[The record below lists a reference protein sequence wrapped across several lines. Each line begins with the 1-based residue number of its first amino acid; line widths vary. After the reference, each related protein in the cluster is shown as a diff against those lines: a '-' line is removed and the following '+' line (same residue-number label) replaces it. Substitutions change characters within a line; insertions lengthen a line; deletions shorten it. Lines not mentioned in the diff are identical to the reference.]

1 MIYALI
7 TNGNEF
13 TNTAIF
19 KNLKQ
24 AKEAYKN
31 EIDGEI
37 NNFVVL
43 LKVTIGEEFG
53 IGQYFDTFGGDVI
66 LEWNIDDME

>member
-1 MIYALI
+1 MIYVLI

-13 TNTAIF
+13 TNTTIF

-24 AKEAYKN
+24 AKEAYKK

-43 LKVTIGEEFG
+43 LKVTIGKEFG